1 MMMMIILILQNAPM
15 LLVKDIGV
23 GGLAFMKMLQET
35 QMYSNYCTRLKQTA
49 SNSQQ
54 SPYNLKTQM
63 LDKKDPMMSLQTNFT
78 STTTADLIR
87 ALPSSQKRP
96 TAPWKSQSID
106 FTDDGME
113 EFDAATEL
121 FTIATIGTIEM
132 KSSALQSAVDAYERL
147 YGPTDLSIIDE
158 TLNKYAT
165 DLSALEKRHSIDPY
179 SHGVVEKRK
188 SLDAFIRKID
198 PDSSHNK
205 LFNENLLTVE
215 LHGGGGGGSEEEE
228 ESRKLTDEQLQD
240 SERPLIWCNGL
251 VCGGYSNTPFC
262 TSICMDLWE
271 RKLQLVRKQTV
282 FKSIVNKH
290 HHSNLVMLDRV
301 ITIKNS
307 DLERSSSSSSGWKG
321 VEGGEARA
329 VKINLQPRLDVVR
342 HRKET
347 QSQFEKRREI
357 VGNRRVEIL
366 LCETEGITKHNQ
378 SPSSVKKRRP
388 ADIYGP
394 GEKASSSTTSTSQKR
409 RPHVLYARASSAD
422 PATWTIAQYYS
433 GRDKRSYRS
442 RERKALKVLK
452 PLMLRFISRFR
463 KYKFI
468 GSLLL
473 IQAHIRGFLVRNNI
487 PVLVE
492 LLINRK
498 IDRLLACIRIRN
510 FIRFHEV
517 SIWKKRMSMSK
528 EKQLQRAGHRMTIAL
543 KPRSAVSDYTNS
555 YALDSSPR
563 SVDSDHSSVKSSSST
578 EAIATPI
585 VIPQS
590 TVGKPTTDIH
600 AQLRIR
606 DFLQYGVV
614 SKVNT
619 SSVKSMNIVRRAS
632 VERDIRLRTINEDD
646 TASEAS
652 SPVSATMSAV
662 DNNAPVSAAA
672 TAAAAAAADA
682 QVALNLAAAFSFDSD
697 DGSNYG
703 GSIRNAY
710 SHSHT
715 SGTSL
720 EAIIDSDDE
729 TSSILALTRSQSL
742 DLDRP
747 AAAAA
752 ATVST
757 RSDTASIGRRG
768 SSDSGT
774 SAKKV
779 ITQSLLMDEY
789 DDGSSIVSSKS
800 YHSKDV
806 MAPAILLDSHSKKF
820 SPIGRFVAENS
831 VNVNMKNVTN
841 ATAAAAAG
849 RSEMIVKQK
858 DFFNKSSG
866 SIDSDSLIIT
876 ASSAVAEDFR
886 KPPRRRRSGMWAP
899 TKLSYDGSPKKS
911 SFDVLSSR
919 STDSNDNNSNNN
931 SNRSPPSLIADI
943 GILMTKDKIDL
954 SSSSSSSLSYKQP
967 EKASPALEQIP
978 EEVGT
983 ISDQQRNPGPAEA
996 SFKYVRADGSLE
1008 ILNANDLSNIPYE
1021 VLPTYVL
1028 NLDDDSDEESDDD
1041 NNTLGLF
1048 EEDDVDDNASM
1059 PDDLLV
1065 LLTQAPLLTM
1075 GPSIMDL
1082 LNRQEVGR

>member
-1 MMMMIILILQNAPM
+1 MFMVMMMLMLILQNAPM

-23 GGLAFMKMLQET
+23 GGMAFMKMLQET
-35 QMYSNYCTRLKQTA
+35 QMYSNYCSHLKQTA

-63 LDKKDPMMSLQTNFT
+63 PDKKDSLSLQTSFT

-87 ALPSSQKRP
+87 ALPSSQKRS
-96 TAPWKSQSID
+96 TAPWKSQIID
-106 FTDDGME
+106 FIDEGVE

-132 KSSALQSAVDAYERL
+132 KASALQSAVDAYERL
-147 YGPTDLSIIDE
+147 YGPRDQSIIDE
-158 TLNKYAT
+158 TLKKYT
-165 DLSALEKRHSIDPY
+165 SDLSALEKKHVLDPHSH
-179 SHGVVEKRK
+179 SGAKSE

-198 PDSSHNK
+198 PESSNNK
-205 LFNENLLTVE
+205 MFNENLFTTE
-215 LHGGGGGGSEEEE
+215 LYESEVG
-228 ESRKLTDEQLQD
+228 SRKLTDEYQLQD
-240 SERPLIWCNGL
+240 SERPLTWCNGL
-251 VCGGYSNTPFC
+251 VCGGYSNTPYC

-271 RKLQLVRKQTV
+271 RKMKLVRKQTV
-282 FKSIVNKH
+282 FKSIVKKH

-307 DLERSSSSSSGWKG
+307 DLEKVSNTRNIVGWKG
-321 VEGGEARA
+321 VDGREAKS

-366 LCETEGITKHNQ
+366 CETEGTTKQNQ
-378 SPSSVKKRRP
+378 NQFHSSSAAAAAAKKKKRRT

-394 GEKASSSTTSTSQKR
+394 GVKASSSSQKR
-409 RPHVLYARASSAD
+409 RSHVLYARASSAD
-422 PATWTIAQYYS
+422 SATWTIAQYYS

-442 RERKALKVLK
+442 REIKALKVLK

-468 GSLLL
+468 ESILL

-517 SIWKKRMSMSK
+517 SIWRKRVLRSK
-528 EKQLQRAGHRMTIAL
+528 EMQLQRTGHRMTIAL
-543 KPRSAVSDYTNS
+543 KLRSATDYNNS
-555 YALDSSPR
+555 RTDYAADASPR
-563 SVDSDHSSVKSSSST
+563 SIDSDHSSVKSSSST

-585 VIPQS
+585 VIPHT
-590 TVGKPTTDIH
+590 TVKPTTDIH

-619 SSVKSMNIVRRAS
+619 SSNTKSMSIVRRAS
-632 VERDIRLRTINEDD
+632 MERDIRLRTINEDD

-652 SPVSATMSAV
+652 SPSSAV
-662 DNNAPVSAAA
+662 TSAINNNFVSVVSED
-672 TAAAAAAADA
+672 TE
-682 QVALNLAAAFSFDSD
+682 VALNLAAAFSFDSD
-697 DGSNYG
+697 DGRNYG
-703 GSIRNAY
+703 GSIKNAY

-720 EAIIDSDDE
+720 EPVVDSDDE
-729 TSSILALTRSQSL
+729 TSSILALTRTKSL

-747 AAAAA
+747 V
-752 ATVST
+752 VSI
-757 RSDTASIGRRG
+757 RSDNASIDRRG

-774 SAKKV
+774 TSARKV
-779 ITQSLLMDEY
+779 VTQSLLMDGSVNDEHN

-800 YHSKDV
+800 YHSKDM
-806 MAPAILLDSHSKKF
+806 MAPAHLLENHSKKF

-831 VNVNMKNVTN
+831 VNVNMKNVTTS
-841 ATAAAAAG
+841 ATAAS
-849 RSEMIVKQK
+849 RSEIIKHK
-858 DFFNKSSG
+858 ESSA
-866 SIDSDSLIIT
+866 SIDSDSLVII
-876 ASSAVAEDFR
+876 AVPTEDSR
-886 KPPRRRRSGMWAP
+886 KPLQRRRSGMWAP
-899 TKLSYDGSPKKS
+899 TKLSYDSSPKRS
-911 SFDVLSSR
+911 SLSSYDMLSSR
-919 STDSNDNNSNNN
+919 STDSSDNNNNK
-931 SNRSPPSLIADI
+931 SPPSLIGDI
-943 GILMTKDKIDL
+943 GIVITKDKVE
-954 SSSSSSSLSYKQP
+954 SSSCKQ
-967 EKASPALEQIP
+967 EKTSPVLEQIL

-983 ISDQQRNPGPAEA
+983 ISNQRKPGAADA

-1008 ILNANDLSNIPYE
+1008 ILHANDLSNIPYE

-1028 NLDDDSDEESDDD
+1028 NLDDDSDEQSSDETIGLFSDDD
-1041 NNTLGLF
+1041 L
-1048 EEDDVDDNASM
+1048 DDNTSM

-1065 LLTQAPLLTM
+1065 LLTQAPLRAM
-1075 GPSIMDL
+1075 GPSVMDL

>member
-1 MMMMIILILQNAPM
+1 MPMMMFMMMMIMIFLQNAPM

-23 GGLAFMKMLQET
+23 GGMAFMKMLQET
-35 QMYSNYCTRLKQTA
+35 QMYSNYCTHLKQTA

-54 SPYNLKTQM
+54 SPYNLKAQM
-63 LDKKDPMMSLQTNFT
+63 PDKKDPLSLQTNFT

-87 ALPSSQKRP
+87 ALPSSQKRS
-96 TAPWKSQSID
+96 TAPWKSQIID
-106 FTDDGME
+106 FTDEGVE

-132 KSSALQSAVDAYERL
+132 KASALQSAVDAYERL
-147 YGPTDLSIIDE
+147 YGPRDQSIVDE
-158 TLNKYAT
+158 TLKKYAS
-165 DLSALEKRHSIDPY
+165 DLSALEKKHVLDPH
-179 SHGVVEKRK
+179 SHGDAKRE

-198 PDSSHNK
+198 PESSNNK
-205 LFNENLLTVE
+205 MFNENLFTTE
-215 LHGGGGGGSEEEE
+215 LYESEEG
-228 ESRKLTDEQLQD
+228 SSKPIDEQLQD
-240 SERPLIWCNGL
+240 SERPLTWCNGL

-262 TSICMDLWE
+262 TTICMDLWE
-271 RKLQLVRKQTV
+271 RKLKLVRKQTV
-282 FKSIVNKH
+282 FKSIVKKH

-301 ITIKNS
+301 ITIKHS
-307 DLERSSSSSSGWKG
+307 DLENVSNTHNSVVWKG
-321 VEGGEARA
+321 VDGGEART

-366 LCETEGITKHNQ
+366 YEAEGTAKQNK
-378 SPSSVKKRRP
+378 SPSSPAAKKKKRRT

-394 GEKASSSTTSTSQKR
+394 GEKASSTSPKR

-422 PATWTIAQYYS
+422 SATWTIAQYYS

-442 RERKALKVLK
+442 RETKALKVLK

-468 GSLLL
+468 ESILL

-517 SIWKKRMSMSK
+517 SIWRKRVLMSK
-528 EKQLQRAGHRMTIAL
+528 EMLLQRTGHRMTIAI
-543 KPRSAVSDYTNS
+543 KPRSATDYNNS
-555 YALDSSPR
+555 RTDYAADASPR
-563 SVDSDHSSVKSSSST
+563 SIDSDHSSVKSSSST

-585 VIPQS
+585 VIPHT
-590 TVGKPTTDIH
+590 TVKPTTDIH

-619 SSVKSMNIVRRAS
+619 SSAKSMNIVRRAS
-632 VERDIRLRTINEDD
+632 MERDIRLRTINEDD

-652 SPVSATMSAV
+652 SPASVATSVLNNNNNFVSV
-662 DNNAPVSAAA
+662 VSE
-672 TAAAAAAADA
+672 DA
-682 QVALNLAAAFSFDSD
+682 EVALNLAAAFSFDSD

-703 GSIRNAY
+703 GSIKNAY

-715 SGTSL
+715 SGTSF
-720 EAIIDSDDE
+720 EPIVDSDDE

-747 AAAAA
+747 A
-752 ATVST
+752 VST
-757 RSDTASIGRRG
+757 RSDNASIDRRG

-774 SAKKV
+774 SARKV
-779 ITQSLLMDEY
+779 ITQSLLMDGSVNDEQN

-806 MAPAILLDSHSKKF
+806 MAPVHLLENQSKKF

-831 VNVNMKNVTN
+831 VNVNIKNVT
-841 ATAAAAAG
+841 TAAATAS
-849 RSEMIVKQK
+849 RSEIIKLK
-858 DFFNKSSG
+858 DSFNKSST

-876 ASSAVAEDFR
+876 AAPTEDLR
-886 KPPRRRRSGMWAP
+886 KPLQRRRSGMWAP
-899 TKLSYDGSPKKS
+899 TKLIYDSSPKKS
-911 SFDVLSSR
+911 SLSSFDMLSSR
-919 STDSNDNNSNNN
+919 STDSSDNNNNN
-931 SNRSPPSLIADI
+931 NRSPPSLIADI
-943 GILMTKDKIDL
+943 GIQITKDKVE
-954 SSSSSSSLSYKQP
+954 SSSYKQ
-967 EKASPALEQIP
+967 EKTSPALEKIL

-983 ISDQQRNPGPAEA
+983 ISNQRKPGAAEEA
-996 SFKYVRADGSLE
+996 AFKYVRADGSLE
-1008 ILNANDLSNIPYE
+1008 ILHANDLSNIPYE

-1028 NLDDDSDEESDDD
+1028 NIDDDSDEQSSDE
-1041 NNTLGLF
+1041 TLGLF
-1048 EEDDVDDNASM
+1048 SDDDMDDNASV

-1065 LLTQAPLLTM
+1065 LLTQAPLRTM
-1075 GPSIMDL
+1075 GPSVMDL
-1082 LNRQEVGR
+1082 LNRQEVGTVALASSNCAISSV

>member
-1 MMMMIILILQNAPM
+1 M
-15 LLVKDIGV
+15 
-23 GGLAFMKMLQET
+23 AFMKMLQET
-35 QMYSNYCTRLKQTA
+35 QMYSNYCSHLKQTSA
-49 SNSQQ
+49 NSQQ

-63 LDKKDPMMSLQTNFT
+63 PDKKDPLSLQTSFT

-87 ALPSSQKRP
+87 ALPSSQKRS
-96 TAPWKSQSID
+96 TAPWKSQIID
-106 FTDDGME
+106 FTDEGVE

-132 KSSALQSAVDAYERL
+132 KASALQSAVDAYERL
-147 YGPTDLSIIDE
+147 YGPRDESIIDE
-158 TLNKYAT
+158 TLKKYAS
-165 DLSALEKRHSIDPY
+165 DLSALEKKHVLDPHNHS
-179 SHGVVEKRK
+179 GAKRE

-198 PDSSHNK
+198 PESSNNEI
-205 LFNENLLTVE
+205 FNENLFTTE
-215 LHGGGGGGSEEEE
+215 LYESEVG
-228 ESRKLTDEQLQD
+228 SRKLTDEDQLQD
-240 SERPLIWCNGL
+240 SERPLTWCNGL
-251 VCGGYSNTPFC
+251 VCGGYSNTPYC

-271 RKLQLVRKQTV
+271 RKLKLVRKQTV
-282 FKSIVNKH
+282 FKSIVKKH

-307 DLERSSSSSSGWKG
+307 DLEKVSNTRNSVGWKG
-321 VEGGEARA
+321 MGGREAKA

-366 LCETEGITKHNQ
+366 CETVGTTKQNQNQ
-378 SPSSVKKRRP
+378 SPSSAAAAAKKKKRRT

-394 GEKASSSTTSTSQKR
+394 GVKASSSSPKR
-409 RPHVLYARASSAD
+409 RSHVLYARASSAD
-422 PATWTIAQYYS
+422 SATWTIAQYYS

-442 RERKALKVLK
+442 REMKALKVLK

-468 GSLLL
+468 ESILL

-492 LLINRK
+492 SLINRK

-517 SIWKKRMSMSK
+517 SIWRKRVLMTK
-528 EKQLQRAGHRMTIAL
+528 EMQLQRTGHRMTIAL
-543 KPRSAVSDYTNS
+543 KPRSTADYNNS
-555 YALDSSPR
+555 RTDYAADASPR
-563 SVDSDHSSVKSSSST
+563 SIESDHSSVKSSSST

-585 VIPQS
+585 VIPHT
-590 TVGKPTTDIH
+590 TVKPTTDIH

-619 SSVKSMNIVRRAS
+619 SSSAKNMSIVRRAS
-632 VERDIRLRTINEDD
+632 MERDIRLRTINEDD

-652 SPVSATMSAV
+652 SPSSAV
-662 DNNAPVSAAA
+662 TSAVNNNNNFVSVISE
-672 TAAAAAAADA
+672 DA
-682 QVALNLAAAFSFDSD
+682 EDAVNLAAAFSFDSD

-703 GSIRNAY
+703 GSIKNAY
-710 SHSHT
+710 SHSHA

-720 EAIIDSDDE
+720 EPVVDSDDE
-729 TSSILALTRSQSL
+729 TSSILALSRTKSL
-742 DLDRP
+742 DMDRP
-747 AAAAA
+747 V
-752 ATVST
+752 VST
-757 RSDTASIGRRG
+757 RSDNASIDRRG

-774 SAKKV
+774 TSARKV
-779 ITQSLLMDEY
+779 VTQSLLMDGSVNDEHN

-800 YHSKDV
+800 YHSKDM
-806 MAPAILLDSHSKKF
+806 MAPAHLLENHSKKF

-831 VNVNMKNVTN
+831 VNVNMKNVTTA
-841 ATAAAAAG
+841 ATAAS
-849 RSEMIVKQK
+849 RSEIIKHK
-858 DFFNKSSG
+858 ESSA
-866 SIDSDSLIIT
+866 SIDSDSLVII
-876 ASSAVAEDFR
+876 AVPTEDSR
-886 KPPRRRRSGMWAP
+886 KPLQRRRSGMWAP
-899 TKLSYDGSPKKS
+899 TKLSYDSSPKRSSLS
-911 SFDVLSSR
+911 SFDMLSSR
-919 STDSNDNNSNNN
+919 STDSSDNNNNN
-931 SNRSPPSLIADI
+931 SNKSPPSLIGDI
-943 GILMTKDKIDL
+943 GIVITKDKVE
-954 SSSSSSSLSYKQP
+954 SSSYKQ
-967 EKASPALEQIP
+967 EKTSPPVLEQIL
-978 EEVGT
+978 EEVGI
-983 ISDQQRNPGPAEA
+983 ISNQRKPGAADA

-1028 NLDDDSDEESDDD
+1028 NLDDDSDEQSSDETIGLFSDDD
-1041 NNTLGLF
+1041 Q
-1048 EEDDVDDNASM
+1048 DDNTSM

-1065 LLTQAPLLTM
+1065 LLTQAPLRAM
-1075 GPSIMDL
+1075 GPTVMDL